1 MLVLFILDVNLLFNF
16 YFCVSVFVC
25 MLHSS
30 VFTMASNIQQEED
43 EPMHQARLDM
53 TRESLHDLLDGNEVN
68 VSTALPSVPQDTTN
82 PFINPNQT
90 LGDVIPGRDL
100 GLLSSLKITDA
111 DLIIRNLNKE
121 LNAATEKN
129 DNSVALLQRMDQR
142 QKQLEAE
149 LATLRAEKEAAV
161 QERRDHTVN
170 QDRLAENLR
179 HNLEKE
185 YADKEQNY
193 LRQLK
198 QELKSKTSA
207 IRDQCKMEFDQELKM
222 LKEEW
227 NQERLRTNEQH
238 NAQISMV
245 LTEINALK
253 EHSRMQQKA
262 EVEAGDKIPELKTTA
277 FDFVPGTVNT
287 KRGGAV
293 NLHEETILWSKNE
306 DAPPIPPRKH
316 VHFTSTPLHPVQSNL
331 FDSDDEN
338 PTTVHPGNPFISNP
352 GNPFTQQQTR
362 GNAPAQTTVDTD
374 ATTIIGN
381 TMSAVASEFKKMRE
395 PKLAKLKGGVTSGAS
410 LFFNSWVKDVRSV
423 IQERSMSN
431 TESLQ
436 LVKDY
441 TEGRARQQV
450 EFYIVSTTNP
460 TIDGLIENLKTSFQS
475 GEDEATIKGEFYS
488 RRQYGKESVDDFADV
503 LQLLARKV
511 LNVDPSFQAFM
522 NKSLCQQLANGLKD
536 PSHSISA
543 RSILNQLP
551 EVQFAVFRS
560 DLANILGCRV
570 RAVGA
575 KGALC
580 NAAMAPESPE
590 TPAPAKRRK
599 TEEDTTIAAQ
609 LSMCIKDNKELHK
622 KLDAFDPSKIV
633 EVVTQAVAGGYQKSF
648 QKSNTYQKSTNP
660 FIPSQQKQQANQ
672 GSNPFSKP
680 YLGPYREPQVTP
692 GADGSLNPALSCRY
706 CKDTGHDVSNCAKVK
721 RKEALKAAAASQ
733 QSNPANKGN

>member
-1 MLVLFILDVNLLFNF
+1 M
-16 YFCVSVFVC
+16 
-25 MLHSS
+25 
-30 VFTMASNIQQEED
+30 
-43 EPMHQARLDM
+43 
-53 TRESLHDLLDGNEVN
+53 
-68 VSTALPSVPQDTTN
+68 
-82 PFINPNQT
+82 
-90 LGDVIPGRDL
+90 
-100 GLLSSLKITDA
+100 
-111 DLIIRNLNKE
+111 
-121 LNAATEKN
+121 
-129 DNSVALLQRMDQR
+129 
-142 QKQLEAE
+142 
-149 LATLRAEKEAAV
+149 
-161 QERRDHTVN
+161 
-170 QDRLAENLR
+170 ENLC

-185 YADKEQNY
+185 YAKKEQNY

-198 QELKSKTSA
+198 QELKSKASA
-207 IRDQCKMEFDQELKM
+207 IRDQCKMEFDQELKK

-227 NQERLRTNEQH
+227 SQERLKTNEQH

-245 LTEINALK
+245 LKEIDALK
-253 EHSRMQQKA
+253 EHSRTQQKA
-262 EVEAGDKIPELKTTA
+262 DVEAGDKIPELKTTA
-277 FDFVPGTVNT
+277 FNFVPGTVNT
-287 KRGGAV
+287 KRGGAI

-306 DAPPIPPRKH
+306 DAPPIPHRKH
-316 VHFTSTPLHPVQSNL
+316 VHFTSTPHHPVQANL
-331 FDSDDEN
+331 FDSDDDN
-338 PTTVHPGNPFISNP
+338 PITGHPGNPFVSNP
-352 GNPFTQQQTR
+352 GNPFTQQQVR
-362 GNAPAQTTVDTD
+362 GNVPAQTTVDTD

-381 TMSAVASEFKKMRE
+381 TISAVASEFKKMRE

-410 LFFNSWVKDVRSV
+410 LFFNSWVKDVRSI

-460 TIDGLIENLKTSFQS
+460 TIKGLIENLKTSFQS

-536 PSHSISA
+536 PSHSISV
-543 RSILNQLP
+543 RSILNQQP

-560 DLANILGCRV
+560 DLANILGCRI

-590 TPAPAKRRK
+590 TPVPAKRRK
-599 TEEDTTIAAQ
+599 TEEDSTIAAQ

-648 QKSNTYQKSTNP
+648 QKPNTYQKLTNI
-660 FIPSQQKQQANQ
+660 FIPMQQKQQANQ

-680 YLGPYREPQVTP
+680 YLGPHREPQVTP
-692 GADGSLNPALSCRY
+692 GTDGSLNPALSCRY

-721 RKEALKAAAASQ
+721 RKEALKAAAAAQ
-733 QSNPANKGN
+733 QSNPTNKGN

>member
-1 MLVLFILDVNLLFNF
+1 
-16 YFCVSVFVC
+16 
-25 MLHSS
+25 
-30 VFTMASNIQQEED
+30 MASNIQQEDD
-43 EPMHQARLDM
+43 EPMHPAGLDM
-53 TRESLHDLLDGNEVN
+53 TRESLRDILDGNEVN

-90 LGDVIPGRDL
+90 LADVIPGRDL
-100 GLLSSLKITDA
+100 GPLSSLKITDA

-142 QKQLEAE
+142 QKQLETE
-149 LATLRAEKEAAV
+149 LATLRAEKEAAI
-161 QERRDHTVN
+161 QEKQDHTIN
-170 QDRLAENLR
+170 QERLAENIR
-179 HNLEKE
+179 RNLEQE
-185 YADKEQNY
+185 YVDKEQNY

-198 QELKSKTSA
+198 QELKTKTIT
-207 IRDQCKMEFDQELKM
+207 IRDQCKMEFDQELKK

-227 NQERLRTNEQH
+227 NQERLKTNEQH

-245 LTEINALK
+245 LKEIDALK
-253 EHSRMQQKA
+253 EHSRTQQKA

-316 VHFTSTPLHPVQSNL
+316 VHFTSTPRHPVQANL
-331 FDSDDEN
+331 FDSDDDN
-338 PTTVHPGNPFISNP
+338 PITGHPGNPFVSNP
-352 GNPFTQQQTR
+352 GNPFTQQQVR
-362 GNAPAQTTVDTD
+362 SNVPAQTTVDTD

-423 IQERSMSN
+423 IQERAMSN

-441 TEGRARQQV
+441 TEGKARQQV
-450 EFYIVSTTNP
+450 EFYIVSTQNP
-460 TIDGLIENLKTSFQS
+460 SFEGLIENLKTSFQS
-475 GEDEATIKGEFYS
+475 GEDEATVKGEFYS
-488 RRQYGKESVDDFADV
+488 RKQYGKESVDDFADV

-543 RSILNQLP
+543 RSLLNQQP

-590 TPAPAKRRK
+590 TPVPAKRRK
-599 TEEDTTIAAQ
+599 TEEDSTIAAQ

-633 EVVTQAVAGGYQKSF
+633 EVVAQAVAGGYQKSF
-648 QKSNTYQKSTNP
+648 QKTNTYQKSTNP

-680 YLGPYREPQVTP
+680 YLGPHREPQVTP

-721 RKEALKAAAASQ
+721 RKEALKAAAAAQ
-733 QSNPANKGN
+733 QSNPADKGN